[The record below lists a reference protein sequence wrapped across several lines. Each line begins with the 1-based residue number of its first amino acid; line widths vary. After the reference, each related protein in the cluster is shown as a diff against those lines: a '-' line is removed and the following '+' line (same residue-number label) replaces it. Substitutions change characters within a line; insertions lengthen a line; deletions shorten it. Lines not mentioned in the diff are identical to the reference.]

1 MKRYDVKKSAAR
13 MELLRTSRG
22 YSLTQAAGLL
32 GIDEVTLRSA
42 ETGEQPGTVELFA
55 GMAQLYEV
63 PLDFLILA
71 DDHSP
76 QQREID
82 RLLDELKHT

>member
-1 MKRYDVKKSAAR
+1 MKCYDVKKSAAR

-22 YSLTQAAGLL
+22 YTLTQAAGLL
-32 GIDEVTLRSA
+32 GIDASTLRSIEA
-42 ETGEQPGTVELFA
+42 GEQPAAVELFA

-63 PLDFLILA
+63 PLNFLILA

-76 QQREID
+76 QQQEID
-82 RLLDELKHT
+82 RLLDELKRT